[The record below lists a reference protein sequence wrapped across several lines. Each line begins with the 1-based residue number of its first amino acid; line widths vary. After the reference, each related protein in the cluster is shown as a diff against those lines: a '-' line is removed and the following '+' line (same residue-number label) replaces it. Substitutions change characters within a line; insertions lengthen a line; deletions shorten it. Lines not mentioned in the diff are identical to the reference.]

1 MNESN
6 GFDGDFDLSGRK
18 DKPIPELVLEK
29 ELDGPEAMFVFMYAN
44 AAQGSAAGNQ
54 YLEAIQKPG
63 DNLLCGIFMYGVMRE
78 LAERNPRLKAR
89 MKEFPPYE
97 NMYGQPGPD
106 GLNSK
111 EVHKVFTDATILKE
125 TNAVEL
131 WNQVHAKYN
140 VKPAYDPFTQPTPA
154 TSQTK

>member
-1 MNESN
+1 
-6 GFDGDFDLSGRK
+6 
-18 DKPIPELVLEK
+18 
-29 ELDGPEAMFVFMYAN
+29 MYAN
-44 AAQGSAAGNQ
+44 AAQGSTAGNQ

-97 NMYGQPGPD
+97 DLYGQPGPD

-111 EVHKVFTDATILKE
+111 EVNRVFMDATILKE
-125 TNAVEL
+125 TNAVGL
-131 WNQVHAKYN
+131 WNLAHEKYK
-140 VKPAYDPFTQPTPA
+140 VKPTHDPFANPQPA
-154 TSQTK
+154 HASLQVK

>member
-6 GFDGDFDLSGRK
+6 EFVSDFDLPTRK
-18 DKPIPELVLEK
+18 DIPIPELVLEK
-29 ELDGPEAMFVFMYAN
+29 ELDGPEMMFVYMYAN

-97 NMYGQPGPD
+97 KLHGQPGSD
-106 GLNSK
+106 GLNSR
-111 EVHKVFTDATILKE
+111 EVHMVFTNADVLKE

-131 WNQVHAKYN
+131 WKKIHEQHKI
-140 VKPAYDPFTQPTPA
+140 KPAYDPFIQLLPTSA
-154 TSQTK
+154 QIK